1 MRAPA
6 FIVAVSLALL
16 LPSSGVWSQAKKGAA
31 KPAAPA
37 GDGVRY
43 AVLDGEL
50 IADVPSEAI
59 WRETRQGGKIVS
71 AVLDVCHSAS
81 PLSNRKDRFVIT
93 LRPEN
98 GKLVGGGQSER
109 DRVPIAV
116 SLTRTQNGEAF
127 SLEGTITRGSKVD
140 EVAATELSDM
150 SEAEFK
156 EQQAREEEII
166 AAPANFA
173 EASPISLGVRV
184 ASDRLVDLVKAL
196 RALDV
201 RVDYASLV
209 QSCADLR
216 AGDQLVRVEADP
228 ERAPGLVAQ
237 IKGMPGVTAAGWTAG
252 SYGIERAVRV
262 PAGPWREAS
271 GLKRDALAQRLSAT
285 LASALGAKPAS
296 SAWDAVTR
304 ELTLAFKRPDAAAPG
319 LDLTETIEFGVLV
332 GPEKPGATDHLVIWI
347 GDPSIETSDEG
358 AGSRLAISGGDHGG
372 EEEGVAVDVEALL
385 SALAK
390 DMGGQR
396 WDPEHAGW
404 K

>member
-6 FIVAVSLALL
+6 FIVVLSLALL

-31 KPAAPA
+31 KPDAPA
-37 GDGVRY
+37 GDAVRY

-50 IADVPSEAI
+50 IGDVPSDAI
-59 WRETRQGGKIVS
+59 WRETRQAGKIAS
-71 AVLDVCHSAS
+71 AVLDVCYSAS

-98 GKLVGGGQSER
+98 GKLVGSGQSEP

-116 SLTRTQNGEAF
+116 SLARTQSGDSF

-140 EVAATELSDM
+140 EVTATELSDM

-156 EQQAREEEII
+156 EQQAREEEIV
-166 AAPANFA
+166 AEPANFA
-173 EASPISLGVRV
+173 ETSPISLGVRV

-196 RALDV
+196 RSLNV

-216 AGDQLVRVEADP
+216 AGNQLVRVEADP
-228 ERAPGLVAQ
+228 ERAPSIVAQ
-237 IKGMPGVTAAGWTAG
+237 MKTLPGVTAAGWAAG
-252 SYGIERAVRV
+252 SYGIERAVRI
-262 PAGPWREAS
+262 PAGPWRDGSA
-271 GLKRDALAQRLSAT
+271 LKREALGQRLSAA
-285 LASALGAKPAS
+285 LAAALGAKPAS
-296 SAWDAVTR
+296 SKWDPVTR

-332 GPEKPGATDHLVIWI
+332 GPEKPGATDHFVIWI

-358 AGSRLAISGGDHGG
+358 AGSRLAVSGGDHGG
-372 EEEGVAVDVEALL
+372 EEEGAAVDIEALL

-396 WDPEHAGW
+396 WAPEQAGW